1 MYHTIALALAVSS
14 LYLGNIIAAPAA
26 RPPMARDNSPSRV
39 ASLPPTSTT
48 PDAVSSTITPLAGE
62 KRHAQAEGN
71 IHNLEGLVFPQMIKS
86 SPTSSVSSSSSSSSF
101 FVIGTKAT
109 GSPVAPVK
117 LAARQF
123 EPTGP
128 RNDQQGSR
136 FGALAELGRA
146 FVESSSVSASATP
159 TPSLDFVLTPGNRA
173 VYLDEERSR
182 SEIA

>member
-26 RPPMARDNSPSRV
+26 RPPMARDNSPSRI

-48 PDAVSSTITPLAGE
+48 PDAVASTITPLAGE

-101 FVIGTKAT
+101 FVIGTEAT
-109 GSPVAPVK
+109 GAPVAPVK
-117 LAARQF
+117 LTARQL
-123 EPTGP
+123 GP
-128 RNDQQGSR
+128 AGTRDDQQGSR
-136 FGALAELGRA
+136 FGALAELSRPHA
-146 FVESSSVSASATP
+146 KSSSVSASATP
-159 TPSLDFVLTPGNRA
+159 TPSLAFELTPGNRA
-173 VYLDEERSR
+173 VNLGD
-182 SEIA
+182 

>member
-1 MYHTIALALAVSS
+1 MFHTIALALAVLS

-71 IHNLEGLVFPQMIKS
+71 IHNLEGLVFPQTIKS

-101 FVIGTKAT
+101 SVIGTKAT

-117 LAARQF
+117 LAARQLEP

-128 RNDQQGSR
+128 RTDQQSSR
-136 FGALAELGRA
+136 FGALAELGRPLA
-146 FVESSSVSASATP
+146 QSSSVSASATP
-159 TPSLDFVLTPGNRA
+159 TPSLGFLLTAGNR
-173 VYLDEERSR
+173 VVNLSD
-182 SEIA
+182 